1 MLSCV
6 ALFLLEAPALSDYNY
21 GSVPGSDMTCALMM
35 AWTFVVVLRVTGTG
49 VKR

>member
-6 ALFLLEAPALSDYNY
+6 AFFLLEAQS
-21 GSVPGSDMTCALMM
+21 GSEYSHGSIPGSDMTCALTM
-35 AWTFVVVLRVTGTG
+35 AWMFVAVLRVTGTG

>member
-1 MLSCV
+1 M
-6 ALFLLEAPALSDYNY
+6 ALLLLEARALSDYSY

-35 AWTFVVVLRVTGTG
+35 AWTFVAVLRVTGTG